1 MPILTNW
8 LEMPEAPSSGQAL
21 FPTLPSQQVGMSAR
35 GQVTPDNIFN
45 MATQRKIQAMERFSM
60 YQRNLRKEQ
69 EGMQVEEQAKQAL
82 SYLGGINP
90 RSPDYLDRR
99 AKIIGQLP
107 LASQHPS
114 VASVIAANDMV
125 HSQTQRLQEV
135 QARRDQEVTE
145 AIIEDPSLSA
155 LYDSELPISGEN
167 GAKRKVASE
176 LHNRKLI
183 LSLIDAGHSGEKAD
197 LAPLLNEYNQ
207 IDTFK
212 AGRYIAGQ
220 KKKLLQRRG
229 LEELADI
236 QPRLAEAREEAA
248 LEFGDDPAK
257 INASPQVAGWLAKER
272 MVKEAYGLQDIAAP
286 SVGVQS
292 IKLKSPTNP

>member
-1 MPILTNW
+1 
-8 LEMPEAPSSGQAL
+8 
-21 FPTLPSQQVGMSAR
+21 
-35 GQVTPDNIFN
+35 
-45 MATQRKIQAMERFSM
+45 
-60 YQRNLRKEQ
+60 
-69 EGMQVEEQAKQAL
+69 
-82 SYLGGINP
+82 
-90 RSPDYLDRR
+90 
-99 AKIIGQLP
+99 
-107 LASQHPS
+107 
-114 VASVIAANDMV
+114 
-125 HSQTQRLQEV
+125 
-135 QARRDQEVTE
+135 
-145 AIIEDPSLSA
+145 
-155 LYDSELPISGEN
+155 
-167 GAKRKVASE
+167 
-176 LHNRKLI
+176 

-292 IKLKSPTNP
+292 IKLKSPANP